1 MVMIGSSRNKDAQQ
15 VIIKTFDKS
24 RMTETQRERRN
35 REMEILESVC
45 TVPNVMR
52 LIAPAEDED
61 NYYTIL
67 RACPG
72 ASQVM
77 PQISGSMP

>member
-1 MVMIGSSRNKDAQQ
+1 MQCRNCVVVEGSCRKDVQQ

-24 RMTETQRERRN
+24 RMTETRRDKRN
-35 REMEILESVC
+35 REIELLGLAC

-52 LIAPAEDED
+52 LIGSAEDDE

-67 RACPG
+67 VACPG
-72 ASQVM
+72 V
-77 PQISGSMP
+77 PIDPRT